1 MCILMTQN
9 VTGNDGEINLKKM
22 NPSATLT
29 EELTTENALA
39 PVLDRDEKL
48 WGGGLGT

>member
-1 MCILMTQN
+1 MSLNT
-9 VTGNDGEINLKKM
+9 K
-22 NPSATLT
+22 ALT
-29 EELTTENALA
+29 EEFTAENALA